1 MQASKDAW
9 EPGGQRG
16 SCAPVQEL
24 LMTVLDGDELK
35 TLPFSE

>member
-9 EPGGQRG
+9 DPGGR

-35 TLPFSE
+35 TLLFSE